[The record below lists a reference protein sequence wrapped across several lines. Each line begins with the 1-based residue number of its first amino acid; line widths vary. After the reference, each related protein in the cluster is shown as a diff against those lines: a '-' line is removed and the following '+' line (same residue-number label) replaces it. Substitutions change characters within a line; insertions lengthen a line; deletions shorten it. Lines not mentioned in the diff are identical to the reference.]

1 MYEEGNECTDKDIF
15 GWPKS
20 EFFHNSLCKNLNN
33 FLADKID
40 GSGFLDMKPLF
51 ILKCYHQDSH

>member
-33 FLADKID
+33 FLADKIHKKNTLE
-40 GSGFLDMKPLF
+40 STKIKFYLF
-51 ILKCYHQDSH
+51 